1 MLGRDFE
8 VRLRAASSPN
18 RTKILLPMTM
28 GSRQLLT
35 LYTMVVYLLGGVMG
49 DSDEVAEFDWN
60 GGNAMKNWLRHK
72 VTQAESE
79 QVFFNRPLVVADDN
93 LHSETELRHFA
104 LGQTDA
110 GRLLFVV
117 YTLRNEGEKVR
128 IISARDMTGRERKE
142 YEHARAQEADA

>member
-1 MLGRDFE
+1 
-8 VRLRAASSPN
+8 
-18 RTKILLPMTM
+18 M
-28 GSRQLLT
+28 GE
-35 LYTMVVYLLGGVMG
+35 
-49 DSDEVAEFDWN
+49 SDEVAEFDWN